1 MQQSHHQVYFEEY
14 LDISALSS
22 SDALL
27 LELAKSAT
35 SLAYAPYSK
44 FKVGAAARLKNGE
57 TIKGSNQENA
67 SSPAG
72 ICAERVLLST
82 CSSLFSG
89 IPIEA
94 IAISYLNDGT
104 KSNRPIAPC
113 GICRQSILEYENLL
127 KHPIRLILGGFEGK
141 IIIIPKASELLPFAF
156 TNEDLV

>member
-94 IAISYLNDGT
+94 IAISYLNDDT